1 MQTTFEKVTALNLAF
16 GNVKGDLND
25 PNVKAIRKQAMLCI
39 EEALEMVEAAFP
51 GRKVTIQIDD
61 KNLVDGIGRKIEVS
75 IEVF

>member
-39 EEALEMVEAAFP
+39 EEALEMVEVYFT
-51 GRKVTIQIDD
+51 RVEDI
-61 KNLVDGIGRKIEVS
+61 
-75 IEVF
+75 